1 MERGWSILRPPLSK
15 FDQVVIVRG
24 EIINTVRCGDLD
36 MKKPIETDV
45 KGCSSFFFSLSLG
58 LSLTPLPA
66 RLTSLSG
73 SIYLFKGNIRGNR
86 KGEVGQFYR

>member
-36 MKKPIETDV
+36 MKQPIETDV
-45 KGCSSFFFSLSLG
+45 KGCSSFFSLFLWVF
-58 LSLTPLPA
+58 LSHPSPPA
-66 RLTSLSG
+66 
-73 SIYLFKGNIRGNR
+73 
-86 KGEVGQFYR
+86 

>member
-36 MKKPIETDV
+36 MKQPIETDV
-45 KGCSSFFFSLSLG
+45 KGCSSFLLSFFGSFSH
-58 LSLTPLPA
+58 TPPRPPDLPV
-66 RLTSLSG
+66 RFNLL
-73 SIYLFKGNIRGNR
+73 I
-86 KGEVGQFYR
+86 